1 MLIVQIAAHAALMP
15 LRVENA
21 VVAEG
26 QPAGLDVDAVFDGES
41 SVEHVYLHGS
51 IAEYTPFH
59 GESLEFAIEMYM
71 AGGTSVEF
79 GRDAAHIM
87 MYELQVGTA
96 RFNLEIQ

>member
-1 MLIVQIAAHAALMP
+1 MP

-41 SVEHVYLHGS
+41 GVEHVYLHGS

-79 GRDAAHIM
+79 GGDALHVVVD
-87 MYELQVGTA
+87 ELQVGA
-96 RFNLEIQ
+96 VGFDLQVERAGRLYG

>member
-1 MLIVQIAAHAALMP
+1 MRL
-15 LRVENA
+15 LRKVK
-21 VVAEG
+21 
-26 QPAGLDVDAVFDGES
+26 PAGLDVDAVFDGES
-41 SVEHVYLHGS
+41 GVEHVYLHGS

-87 MYELQVGTA
+87 MYKLQVGTA
-96 RFNLEIQ
+96 ASIWRSNELVGFKG